1 MAQLLSP
8 LMSQLL
14 MAVLGFVPMALSV
27 KRPIIDAI
35 LATFNLW
42 MCNLSGGR
50 SFSDSFRSLGWS
62 ETQANMAA
70 TFAET
75 ALETIS
81 SKYQN

>member
-1 MAQLLSP
+1 
-8 LMSQLL
+8 MSQLL

-35 LATFNLW
+35 LAPFNLGL
-42 MCNLSGGR
+42 CNLSGGR
-50 SFSDSFRSLGWS
+50 SFSDSFRSLGWN
-62 ETQANMAA
+62 ETRANMAA